1 MSNNSV
7 KIQINSKD
15 ALERLI
21 GGDNALEIEIRN
33 SVVQDFSKKHLKS
46 LAESQETLWR
56 SLVDAAI
63 KKKLE
68 NVIQYSRNSGQMVL
82 TPTMDQ
88 AIADSIKS
96 QIESVTWK
104 IWESMKTEVVKTMV
118 EDLMKGTSKDYLNK
132 LIEEKARQLIEKKLK
147 S

>member
-21 GGDNALEIEIRN
+21 GGDNA
-33 SVVQDFSKKHLKS
+33 
-46 LAESQETLWR
+46 
-56 SLVDAAI
+56 
-63 KKKLE
+63 LE